1 MYSTEVL
8 KFNLCDFSNAY
19 MLVKGNI
26 IVAGTPVTQA
36 AFKNYAPFTKCTT
49 KTDAATIDNSEDLH
63 LVVPMC
69 NLIEC
74 RCSYS

>member
-8 KFNLCDFSNAY
+8 KFNLGDFSNAY

-49 KTDAATIDNSEDLH
+49 KTDGARIGNIAKIYIQLCH
-63 LVVPMC
+63 V
-69 NLIEC
+69 
-74 RCSYS
+74 

>member
-8 KFNLCDFSNAY
+8 KFNLGDFSNAY

-36 AFKNYAPFTKCTT
+36 AFKNYASFTKCTT
-49 KTDAATIDNSEDLH
+49 KTDGATIGN
-63 LVVPMC
+63 
-69 NLIEC
+69 IAKI
-74 RCSYS
+74 YI

>member
-8 KFNLCDFSNAY
+8 KFNLGDFSNAY

-36 AFKNYAPFTKCTT
+36 AFKNYVPFTKCTT
-49 KTDAATIDNSEDLH
+49 KTDGARIGNIAKIY
-63 LVVPMC
+63 
-69 NLIEC
+69 I
-74 RCSYS
+74 